1 MRNFGR
7 LLLLA
12 WGLAA
17 ASASGAPVAQAP
29 FVEAAQSPAMD
40 SKAMQLS
47 TLLNPVDKTLELG
60 MRGFET
66 GIKVALEKNPD
77 DAAIYDKNP
86 GLLDAIV
93 AAGQPIV
100 KKHLLASIA
109 PHQQRFAR
117 FYAEKFSPAEL
128 DELLGF
134 YSTATGAKVIA
145 AMYAGLDLTKLS
157 QGMDKDGK
165 LNLTAKTIG
174 EANAA
179 VESKLPDTFDADDW
193 RTIFTFN
200 ATPTYA
206 KLVHVLPEFH
216 QLAAD
221 LQNVPDPALDA
232 EMEQAI
238 GIAVKTYRKKSDAQG
253 H

>member
-1 MRNFGR
+1 MRNFRR
-7 LLLLA
+7 LLVA
-12 WGLAA
+12 CGLAA
-17 ASASGAPVAQAP
+17 APAFGAPIAQAP
-29 FVEAAQSPAMD
+29 SAEAAQSPAMNP
-40 SKAMQLS
+40 KAVQLS
-47 TLLNPVDKTLELG
+47 TLLNPADKTLELG

-77 DAAIYDKNP
+77 DAAIYDRNP
-86 GLLDAIV
+86 GLLDAVV

-109 PHQQRFAR
+109 PNQQRFAR
-117 FYAEKFSPAEL
+117 FYAEKFSSAEL

-145 AMYAGLDLTKLS
+145 AMYAGLDLKTLS

-165 LNLTAKTIG
+165 LNLTAKSIS

-179 VESKLPDTFDADDW
+179 VESKLPDTFDTDDW

-206 KLVHVLPEFH
+206 KLVHVLPEFN

-221 LQNVPDPALDA
+221 LQNAPDAALDA

-238 GIAVKTYRKKSDAQG
+238 GIAVKAYLKKSDAQG